1 MRDPR
6 AAGPDPN
13 TLLLAAAIGLVL
25 MLIAGL
31 VFGQALPAGRSL
43 DPRDALAISQRAIGT
58 TLGDYT
64 LIDRGGR
71 AVRLASYRGKPLVV
85 QFVYT
90 GCFQA
95 CPTATKFLG
104 RAVVEAQRTLGPD
117 AFRVVTVGFNLPFDT
132 REAMGE
138 FQRKQGIDLPR
149 WEFLA
154 ADTAT
159 VDGLARDTGFVWVPT
174 GGGFDHLTQVTIV
187 DGDGRVY
194 RQVYG
199 ESFELA
205 MLTGPLRELLA
216 DARTPPPDL
225 AGLLERVRILCT
237 VYDPLTGR
245 YRLNYGLFIEIAVG
259 LSVVG
264 ATLWFLGS
272 EWRRQRRA
280 RPPKTDVA
288 SGPGSLPA

>member
-25 MLIAGL
+25 LLIAGL

-43 DPRDALAISQRAIGT
+43 DPRDALAVSQRAIGT
-58 TLGDYT
+58 ALGDYT
-64 LIDRGGR
+64 LVDGDGR

-90 GCFQA
+90 GCFQV

-104 RAVVEAQRTLGPD
+104 RAVFDAQRTLGPD
-117 AFRVVTVGFNLPFDT
+117 TFRVVTVGFNLPFDT
-132 REAMGE
+132 REAMRE

-149 WEFLA
+149 WAFLA
-154 ADTAT
+154 ADPPT

-174 GGGFDHLTQVTIV
+174 GAGFDHLTQVTIV
-187 DGDGRVY
+187 DGEGRVY

-199 ESFELA
+199 ESFDLA
-205 MLTGPLRELLA
+205 MLTGPLRELTT
-216 DARTPPPDL
+216 DARTPAPDL

-237 VYDPLTGR
+237 VYDPRTGR
-245 YRLNYGLFIEIAVG
+245 YRLDYGLFIEIAAG
-259 LSVVG
+259 LSVIG

-272 EWRRQRRA
+272 EWRRQRRTRQA
-280 RPPKTDVA
+280 KAAGAGGRR
-288 SGPGSLPA
+288 SLTA